1 MAAAPPM
8 MQETVWFDQSKFEKA
23 EAQYQEHLAQSKY
36 GATNSPAAAQG
47 ASSTLVNEIA
57 LARQHIQSSLNTPVA
72 NMKKLSVSGAA
83 SVDHSNRIEKLE
95 KENKDLRKMV
105 DGLCNRIKKLEI
117 QMGSANTSSKP
128 AEQGSPDSD
137 EGFEIIDKDE
147 AKPAAKPAPAPA
159 DDDSDDD
166 DLFGSDSDDEEE
178 MAKMAEEAK
187 KNKEEAIAKKK
198 KAAPI
203 GKSTIIF
210 AIKGWDDETDFEKIE
225 KHVRGIEHKGLRWG
239 AEGKLEPVAY
249 GVQKLLMN
257 AIVVD
262 EECGVDFLEEAIME
276 IGEDYIQS
284 VDIVAFNKI

>member
-36 GATNSPAAAQG
+36 GATNSPAAAQQG

-128 AEQGSPDSD
+128 AEQ
-137 EGFEIIDKDE
+137 